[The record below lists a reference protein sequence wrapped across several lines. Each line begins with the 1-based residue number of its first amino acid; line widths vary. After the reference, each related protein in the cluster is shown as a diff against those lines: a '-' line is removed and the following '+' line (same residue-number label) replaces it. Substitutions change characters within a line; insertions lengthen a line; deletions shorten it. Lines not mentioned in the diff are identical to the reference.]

1 MSTTPHS
8 NIHSYLSICTH
19 NKLPPHHV
27 AQKLGDGLPMAFI
40 MDPTMV
46 TFATQ
51 LLPLQ
56 TPILPFVGCVCPLCT
71 RVRVCSTQEG
81 GESDNAII
89 CFVRV
94 VKGFF
99 LKACSKAQPFSH
111 HQFTFQLCFKS
122 LIHIKTHIH
131 ITTSGEPM
139 DGCLFHQRNNLEKCQ
154 NKT

>member
-1 MSTTPHS
+1 VWDTKTEAPKSLKINVYYSSLQHTLISLNLYILTTNS
-8 NIHSYLSICTH
+8 
-19 NKLPPHHV
+19 PPHHV

-71 RVRVCSTQEG
+71 RVKVCSTQEG

-94 VKGFF
+94 VKGF
-99 LKACSKAQPFSH
+99 S
-111 HQFTFQLCFKS
+111 
-122 LIHIKTHIH
+122 
-131 ITTSGEPM
+131 
-139 DGCLFHQRNNLEKCQ
+139 
-154 NKT
+154 